1 MPEVEQ
7 EAVDYLNQALDRF
20 DEALAIPL
28 TNPLAIDGT
37 IQRFEFSFELAW
49 KAIKSVAKHFG
60 TDKKS
65 PRDAIKAAYGYGWI
79 DDETLWINI
88 LHDRNLSSHTY
99 REDIALAVYN
109 RLKLYA
115 SAMRQLAVSL
125 NRALEEDIGS

>member
-1 MPEVEQ
+1 MPEIEQ

-60 TDKKS
+60 TDRKS
-65 PRDAIKAAYGYGWI
+65 PREAIKAAYGYSWI
-79 DDETLWINI
+79 DDEMLWIDI
-88 LHDRNLSSHTY
+88 LHDRNLSNHTY
-99 REDIALAVYN
+99 REDIALSVYN
-109 RLKLYA
+109 RLKVYA

-125 NRALEEDIGS
+125 NRALKEDIVS